1 MNEVEKRPAVPGV
14 GLTTIVKTALP
25 WESHR
30 NLPRRIIQSIERQDQ
45 TSEVLAKLI
54 QLAVVSIMAVLYLAS
69 PKTDAGTAF
78 SPVPYALSIYIVL
91 NIIGLIWALRW
102 GLKDWAVYGSICID
116 MTLLM
121 VLIWSFHIQYEQPA
135 SFYLKAPTILYAFI
149 FIAIRAMRYQ
159 ARFVVAAGVLASLG
173 WTAMVI
179 YVIRIDPENT
189 MITRN
194 YVEYLTSNSVL
205 IGAELDKIIT
215 ILLVTAILALALRR
229 GYALLVNAIR
239 DQQAAQELSRF
250 FDASVASQITT
261 ADQSIAAGEGATREA
276 AVLNIDIRGFTTMA
290 SAMPASEVMGILT
303 AYQGQLVPIIQQ
315 NGGTIDKFLGDG
327 IMATFGALAPSET
340 YAADSLRAVD
350 EIMANVL
357 TWSEIPELE
366 RFTSHSINAAVA
378 GGPIS
383 VGAVGD
389 EKRLEFTVIGP
400 AVNLSAKLEKH
411 NKVPGTRALTTA
423 ELLDTAKEQGYVPE
437 HEIELVSSEVEG
449 TSGAFQLAV
458 LHA

>member
-1 MNEVEKRPAVPGV
+1 MNEIEKRSSLPE
-14 GLTTIVKTALP
+14 LRLSTIIRTALP
-25 WESHR
+25 WERQR
-30 NLPRRIIQSIERQDQ
+30 NLPRRIVQSIERQDQ
-45 TSEVLAKLI
+45 SSEVLAKLI

-78 SPVPYALSIYIVL
+78 SPVPYALSIYLVL
-91 NIIGLIWALRW
+91 NLIGLFWALKW

-121 VLIWSFHIQYEQPA
+121 VLIWSFHIQYEQPP

-159 ARFVVAAGVLASLG
+159 ARFVVAAGLVASLG
-173 WTAMVI
+173 WTAMVV
-179 YVIRIDPENT
+179 YVVRIDPANT

-205 IGAELDKIIT
+205 IGAELDKIIA

-229 GYALLVNAIR
+229 GYSLLVNAIR

-261 ADQSIAAGEGATREA
+261 ADQSIIAGEGATREA

-290 SAMPASEVMGILT
+290 SSMPASEVMGVLT
-303 AYQGQLVPIIQQ
+303 AYQGQLVPIIQR

-327 IMATFGALAPSET
+327 IMATFGALAPSDT

-350 EIMANVL
+350 EIIANVL
-357 TWSEIPELE
+357 TWSEIPELA
-366 RFTSHSINAAVA
+366 RFEPHAINAAVA

-389 EKRLEFTVIGP
+389 AQRLEFTVIGP

-423 ELLDTAKEQGYVPE
+423 EFLEEAKSQGYAPE
-437 HEIELVSSEVEG
+437 HEIEIITSPVEG
-449 TSGAFQLAV
+449 TRGEFELAV

>member
-1 MNEVEKRPAVPGV
+1 MTELQQRERAPDGDLRAIVRTAV
-14 GLTTIVKTALP
+14 P

-30 NLPRRIIQSIERQDQ
+30 NLPRRIVHSIERQDHA
-45 TSEVLAKLI
+45 SEVLAKLI

-91 NIIGLIWALRW
+91 NLIGLFWALRW
-102 GLKDWAVYGSICID
+102 GLNDWAVYGSILID

-149 FIAIRAMRYQ
+149 FIAIRAMRFQ

-173 WTAMVI
+173 WMAMVI
-179 YVIRIDPENT
+179 YVISIDPENT
-189 MITRN
+189 MITRD
-194 YVEYLTSNSVL
+194 YVEYLTSNSIL

-229 GYALLVNAIR
+229 GYALLVNAVR

-261 ADQSIAAGEGATREA
+261 ADQSISAGEGATREA

-290 SAMPASEVMGILT
+290 ASMPANEVMGILT
-303 AYQGQLVPIIQQ
+303 AYQKQIVPIIQSH
-315 NGGTIDKFLGDG
+315 GGTIDKFLGDG
-327 IMATFGALAPSET
+327 IMATFGALAPSDT

-350 EIMANVL
+350 EIIANVL
-357 TWSEIPELE
+357 TWKDIPELQ
-366 RFTSHSINAAVA
+366 RFDPHAINAAVA

-411 NKVPGTRALTTA
+411 NKVPGSRALCTA
-423 ELLDTAKEQGYVPE
+423 EFLETAKAQGYEPE
-437 HEIELVSSEVEG
+437 QEIEVISSEVEG
-449 TSGAFQLAV
+449 TRGAFQLAV

>member
-1 MNEVEKRPAVPGV
+1 MNEIEKRVSAPDG
-14 GLTTIVKTALP
+14 GLRTIVSNALP
-25 WESHR
+25 WESHK
-30 NLPRRIIQSIERQDQ
+30 NLPRRIVQSIERQDHA
-45 TSEVLAKLI
+45 SEVLAKLI

-91 NIIGLIWALRW
+91 NVIGLFWALRW

-173 WTAMVI
+173 WMAMVI
-179 YVIRIDPENT
+179 YVISIDPENT

-290 SAMPASEVMGILT
+290 STMPANEVMGILT
-303 AYQGQLVPIIQQ
+303 AYQGQLVPIIQAH
-315 NGGTIDKFLGDG
+315 GGTIDKFLGDG
-327 IMATFGALAPSET
+327 IMATFGALAPSDT

-350 EIMANVL
+350 EIIANVL
-357 TWSEIPELE
+357 TWSEIPELA
-366 RFTSHSINAAVA
+366 RFEPHAINAAVA

-423 ELLDTAKEQGYVPE
+423 EFLETARAQGYAPE
-437 HEIELVSSEVEG
+437 HEIEVISSEVEG
-449 TSGAFQLAV
+449 TRGEFQLAV